1 MKGKEVNFNI
11 ITKSLLNQG
20 MADILEQFFK
30 LEDSLDDP
38 DEHIQEWLIIK
49 LVTIIEQFC
58 REIVKKQID
67 ANPDLQLPQELHI
80 NVAKLDSAKKISTSS
95 LIASQYNFQNMQ
107 TIINELKRYDI
118 DDFLTNVNKNDLMN
132 CLEFDMILYTQYLP
146 HKMYNHWKWDLTQ
159 YKIY

>member
-30 LEDSLDDP
+30 LEDSLDNP

-80 NVAKLDSAKKISTSS
+80 NVTKLESAKKISTSS
-95 LIASQYNFQNMQ
+95 LIAYN
-107 TIINELKRYDI
+107 II
-118 DDFLTNVNKNDLMN
+118 F
-132 CLEFDMILYTQYLP
+132 
-146 HKMYNHWKWDLTQ
+146 
-159 YKIY
+159 KICKQ